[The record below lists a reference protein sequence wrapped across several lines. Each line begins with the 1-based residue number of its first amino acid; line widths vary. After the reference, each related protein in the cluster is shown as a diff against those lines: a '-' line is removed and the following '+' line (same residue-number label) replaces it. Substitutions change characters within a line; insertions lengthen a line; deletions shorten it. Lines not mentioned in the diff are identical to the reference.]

1 MEILL
6 KLDGDDFLCP
16 HPFQRPWAARLRPPN
31 VIYGEHKVSIVT
43 PRASSENHVDDDET
57 NLSTMGWNIFWSIL
71 WITCKYGRLWHTNFL
86 ALLGMGAWA
95 YVRYSEWQILGIKEI
110 YGKTCWWIGEF
121 EILLIQKG
129 CHPIVLCEALLRTC
143 IHSFC
148 YYYVSLHSG
157 QFLNLERHF

>member
-57 NLSTMGWNIFWSIL
+57 NFSTM
-71 WITCKYGRLWHTNFL
+71 
-86 ALLGMGAWA
+86 
-95 YVRYSEWQILGIKEI
+95 
-110 YGKTCWWIGEF
+110 
-121 EILLIQKG
+121 
-129 CHPIVLCEALLRTC
+129 
-143 IHSFC
+143 
-148 YYYVSLHSG
+148 
-157 QFLNLERHF
+157 